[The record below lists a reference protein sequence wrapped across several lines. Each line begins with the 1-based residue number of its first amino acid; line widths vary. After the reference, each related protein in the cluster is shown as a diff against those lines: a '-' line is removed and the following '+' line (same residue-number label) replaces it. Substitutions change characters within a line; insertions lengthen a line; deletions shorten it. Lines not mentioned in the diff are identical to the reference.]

1 MPARH
6 AAARSVN
13 ARMTASYWEIGRRI
27 VGAAQKGRRRMEYGD
42 PLIAR
47 LSSDLTARFGRGF
60 SADNRENMRRFYLVS
75 PPLSRGFRDAV
86 SETRGRLTLQ
96 EFPDSVWEIG
106 SRRTGAGPHAA
117 VVGLRAAAVGQRRSC
132 PPVCTDG
139 DVDLRFAVATV
150 FGASSVRVPKPIGL
164 RGKPPADGVA
174 EGSARIQHT

>member
-1 MPARH
+1 MCNAACH

-13 ARMTASYWEIGRRI
+13 PRMTASYWEIGRRI
-27 VGAAQKGRRRMEYGD
+27 VGAAQKGRRRVEYGD

-60 SADNRENMRRFYLVS
+60 SAGNRENMRRFYLVS
-75 PPLSRGFRDAV
+75 PPPLSRDFRDAV
-86 SETRGRLTLQ
+86 SEKRGRLTLQ

-132 PPVCTDG
+132 PPVCAG
-139 DVDLRFAVATV
+139 LYRRRRRFEIRRRYRLRCVKRAT
-150 FGASSVRVPKPIGL
+150 AETNWSSGQAP
-164 RGKPPADGVA
+164 
-174 EGSARIQHT
+174 S